1 MSTSPWLFPA
11 YGRQIAIELQK
22 QQCDVIQVQHCSQY
36 LPVIRAFNPRAKIVL
51 HLHNRWFSQS
61 NARTLASRLRH
72 VDLVTTVSNFVTA
85 AIRSDFGVVAD
96 RCETMYNGI
105 DPTEFCRVKNY
116 AIATQSKEKHILCV
130 GAVSPHSGTHVL
142 LDAFEIVLKQFQSVR
157 LDIVGPLGNYPLQE
171 VFDLKDR
178 ASFESLA
185 SFYAKDHVSRIKGR
199 LSLAPKDIGPYMSD
213 LKRRLST
220 NTGSKVTF
228 TGAIGVRSELVRY
241 YYKADVFAFPALCNH
256 GFGLAPVESMA
267 AGTPVV
273 ASRSGATIETIVDQ
287 KTGFLVEKNDSRALA
302 EAILKLL
309 ENDSLRETMGR
320 AARQRVLELF
330 TWDRIAADMNTRYR
344 TLCEGASSN
353 RKSESESPVAA
364 VHPG

>member
-1 MSTSPWLFPA
+1 
-11 YGRQIAIELQK
+11 
-22 QQCDVIQVQHCSQY
+22 
-36 LPVIRAFNPRAKIVL
+36 
-51 HLHNRWFSQS
+51 
-61 NARTLASRLRH
+61 
-72 VDLVTTVSNFVTA
+72 
-85 AIRSDFGVVAD
+85 
-96 RCETMYNGI
+96 
-105 DPTEFCRVKNY
+105 
-116 AIATQSKEKHILCV
+116 
-130 GAVSPHSGTHVL
+130 
-142 LDAFEIVLKQFQSVR
+142 
-157 LDIVGPLGNYPLQE
+157 
-171 VFDLKDR
+171 
-178 ASFESLA
+178 
-185 SFYAKDHVSRIKGR
+185 
-199 LSLAPKDIGPYMSD
+199 MSD